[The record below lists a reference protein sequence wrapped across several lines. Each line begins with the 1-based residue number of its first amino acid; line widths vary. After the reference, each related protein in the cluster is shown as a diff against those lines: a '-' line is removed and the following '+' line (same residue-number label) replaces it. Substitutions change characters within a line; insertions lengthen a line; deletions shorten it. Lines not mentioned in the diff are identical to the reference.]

1 MFTRSSRFCL
11 GLLVVCGAVAAPLPK
26 PQAAEIGFGVVD
38 ITPDVQ
44 ADSPVWLAGYG
55 QNRKATG
62 VHDPLFARAVVVR
75 DAGRKIAIVVADVVG
90 IFYPTTLEIRK
101 RLEGFDYVLVAAT
114 HNHEGPDTMGL
125 WGSSPVRSGVDPKYM
140 EILIERCV
148 EAVQQ
153 ADSHARAFKASYGT
167 AENAMLL
174 RDSRLPIV
182 RDGVLRAIRCIGSDG
197 MNLGLLIQWNCH
209 PEAMGPRNTQIT
221 ADFLQAMIAKLEKTY
236 QCPVVVVSGAL
247 GGLMAPP
254 RDVIRDQAG
263 QLLEEG
269 DFEYCR
275 LYGDAVADLAVQAVE
290 NSGPISLT
298 PIRVASQEIA
308 LPMWNPVY
316 QLGATLG
323 LIRRQAYL
331 WTGDYSRLGEA
342 VDIVR
347 ARGKAAIASEVA
359 YLKLGQLHIVG
370 IPGELYPELVYGQ
383 FQQPVEPN
391 VDFPDAPL
399 EKAVVESIQSDKF
412 LLIGLAND
420 EVGYII
426 PKRQWDDQAPYAY
439 GRETKQYGEV
449 NSIGPET
456 APIIMRAFEECVQ
469 QAASP

>member
-1 MFTRSSRFCL
+1 
-11 GLLVVCGAVAAPLPK
+11 
-26 PQAAEIGFGVVD
+26 
-38 ITPDVQ
+38 
-44 ADSPVWLAGYG
+44 
-55 QNRKATG
+55 
-62 VHDPLFARAVVVR
+62 
-75 DAGRKIAIVVADVVG
+75 
-90 IFYPTTLEIRK
+90 
-101 RLEGFDYVLVAAT
+101 
-114 HNHEGPDTMGL
+114 
-125 WGSSPVRSGVDPKYM
+125 
-140 EILIERCV
+140 
-148 EAVQQ
+148 
-153 ADSHARAFKASYGT
+153 
-167 AENAMLL
+167 
-174 RDSRLPIV
+174 
-182 RDGVLRAIRCIGSDG
+182 
-197 MNLGLLIQWNCH
+197 
-209 PEAMGPRNTQIT
+209 
-221 ADFLQAMIAKLEKTY
+221 
-236 QCPVVVVSGAL
+236 
-247 GGLMAPP
+247 
-254 RDVIRDQAG
+254 
-263 QLLEEG
+263 LLEEG

-290 NSGPISLT
+290 NSGQISLT

-359 YLKLGQLHIVG
+359 CLKLGQLHVVG

-456 APIIMRAFEECVQ
+456 APIIMRALEECVQ